1 MVWLS
6 GGVWSKF
13 GITCTRVA
21 DPDPRILVGSMSE
34 SERPNPKWT
43 FFLSIFLKN
52 LYLKKGFK
60 SGLTQ
65 FLLSVVF
72 RIWFIFGSNVP
83 ILSLGS
89 DPVAGNLHPD
99 PHPSECLFRI
109 YTALSGVVVILGFIA
124 PVRIFQSRHSC
135 VQYKSHWILFWSVVL
150 SCYWLTP

>member
-1 MVWLS
+1 MVTMVWLS

-13 GITCTRVA
+13 RITCTRVA
-21 DPDPRILVGSMSE
+21 YPDPRILVGSMAEPEISG
-34 SERPNPKWT
+34 PKLN
-43 FFLSIFLKN
+43 FFFSRHFSITYNFW
-52 LYLKKGFK
+52 LKKVFK

-65 FLLSVVF
+65 LLLSVVF
-72 RIWFIFGSNVP
+72 GIWFIFGSNVP

-135 VQYKSHWILFWSVVL
+135 VQYKSH
-150 SCYWLTP
+150 